1 MRPLRAF
8 RKKAEATRPDPAPS
22 RLAYKLNRLMLRPM
36 VRRFLRY
43 GLPVLILAAG
53 VAFWASDQGRRDGAM
68 DRVAEVRRQIEERPE
83 FMVKLMAVEDAS
95 PQVASDIREVLS
107 IDFPVSSFD
116 LDLDGLQEAV
126 EELDAVAE
134 ASVRIRS
141 GGVLE
146 VEVEE
151 RIPAVIWRQ
160 SDLLVLLDG
169 TGHEVAMMDARTD
182 RPDLPL
188 IAGAS
193 ADAAVDEALELFET
207 ALPIRN
213 RLRGFLR
220 VGERRW
226 DVVLDRD
233 QRIMLP
239 EAGAVTALKKAIQL
253 DVAQDLLERDVS
265 VVDFRNP
272 GRPVLRLGLTA
283 IDAIY
288 DTNFETETTSE

>member
-1 MRPLRAF
+1 MRPM
-8 RKKAEATRPDPAPS
+8 KDPAPS
-22 RLAYKLNRLMLRPM
+22 RLAYKLNRMMLRPW

-43 GLPVLILAAG
+43 GLPIMIIAAG
-53 VAFWASDQGRRDGAM
+53 VAFWASDQTRRDDAM
-68 DRVAEVRRQIEERPE
+68 DRIAEVRRQIEERPE
-83 FMVKLMAVEDAS
+83 FMVRLMAVERAS
-95 PQVASDIREVLS
+95 SNVAADIREILS

-116 LDLDGLQEAV
+116 LDLNGLQEAV

-141 GGVLE
+141 GGGLE
-146 VEVEE
+146 FEVEE
-151 RIPAVIWRQ
+151 RIPAVIWRAEEA
-160 SDLLVLLDG
+160 LVLLDG
-169 TGHEVAMMDARTD
+169 TGHPVAPLMARTD

-188 IAGAS
+188 IAGAG
-193 ADAAVDEALELFET
+193 ADEAVAEAMQLYDT
-207 ALPIRN
+207 AQPIRN

-239 EAGAVTALKKAIQL
+239 EGAAVTALEKAIAL
-253 DVAQDLLERDVS
+253 DVAQDLLERDLS

-272 GRPVLRLGLTA
+272 HRPVLRLGATA
-283 IDAIY
+283 VESI
-288 DTNFETETTSE
+288 FEAGFQ

>member
-1 MRPLRAF
+1 MRPLKMF
-8 RKKAEATRPDPAPS
+8 RRKPKGERRDPAPS
-22 RLAYKLNRLMLRPM
+22 RMAYKLNRLMLRPM
-36 VRRFLRY
+36 VRRFLRF
-43 GLPVLILAAG
+43 GLPVLLIAAG
-53 VAFWASDQGRRDGAM
+53 VAFWASDQSRRDAAM
-68 DRVAEVRRQIEERPE
+68 DRVAEIRRQIEERPE
-83 FMVKLMAVEDAS
+83 FMVRLMAVEDAS
-95 PQVASDIREVLS
+95 PKVAGDIREVLS

-126 EELDAVAE
+126 EELDAVAA
-134 ASVRIRS
+134 ASVRIRA

-151 RIPAVIWRQ
+151 RKPAVIWR
-160 SDLLVLLDG
+160 DAEGLVLLDA
-169 TGHEVAMMDARTD
+169 TGHLVAPLDARTD

-188 IAGAS
+188 IAGTG
-193 ADAAVDEALELFET
+193 ADAVVEEALVLFET

-239 EAGAVTALKKAIQL
+239 EEAAETALKKAIQL
-253 DVAQDLLERDVS
+253 DVAQDLLERDLS

-272 GRPVLRLGLTA
+272 ARPVMRLGMTA
-283 IDAIY
+283 I
-288 DTNFETETTSE
+288 ETLYETGLGTENTSE

>member
-1 MRPLRAF
+1 MRQV
-8 RKKAEATRPDPAPS
+8 KDPAPS
-22 RLAYKLNRLMLRPM
+22 RLAYKLNRMMLRPV

-53 VAFWASDQGRRDGAM
+53 AAFWASDQERRDDAM
-68 DRVAEVRRQIEERPE
+68 DRLAEIRRQIEERPE
-83 FMVKLMAVEDAS
+83 FMVRLMAIEKAS
-95 PQVASDIREVLS
+95 PPVAADIREVLS
-107 IDFPVSSFD
+107 MDFPVSSFD
-116 LDLDGLQEAV
+116 LDLNGLQEAV
-126 EELDAVAE
+126 ETLDAVAR

-146 VEVEE
+146 IEVEE
-151 RIPAVIWRQ
+151 RIPAVIWREA
-160 SDLLVLLDG
+160 SDLVLLDAS
-169 TGHEVAMMDARTD
+169 GHPVAPLEARTD

-188 IAGAS
+188 VAGVG
-193 ADAAVDEALELFET
+193 ADRAVGEAMHLFDV
-207 ALPIRN
+207 AQPIRN

-239 EAGAVTALKKAIQL
+239 EEAAITALEKAIAL
-253 DVAQDLLERDVS
+253 DVAQDLLERDLT

-272 GRPVLRLGLTA
+272 RRPVLRLGQGAVETL
-283 IDAIY
+283 
-288 DTNFETETTSE
+288 FETGFQLE

>member
-1 MRPLRAF
+1 MRSVKPIR
-8 RKKAEATRPDPAPS
+8 DPAPS
-22 RLAYKLNRLMLRPM
+22 RLAYKLNRLLLRPM

-43 GLPVLILAAG
+43 GLPVLLVAAG

-83 FMVKLMAVEDAS
+83 FMVRLMAVEQAS
-95 PQVASDIREVLS
+95 ANVASDIREVLS
-107 IDFPVSSFD
+107 MDFPVSSFD

-126 EELDAVAE
+126 ETLDAVAA

-146 VEVEE
+146 IEVEE
-151 RIPAVIWRQ
+151 RIPAVIWR
-160 SDLLVLLDG
+160 DEDALVLLDA
-169 TGHEVAMMDARTD
+169 TGHLVAPLEARSV

-188 IAGAS
+188 VAGAG
-193 ADAAVDEALELFET
+193 ADVVVEEAMALFDT
-207 ALPIRN
+207 VQPIRS

-239 EAGAVTALKKAIQL
+239 EEAAVTALKKAIQL
-253 DVAQDLLERDVS
+253 DVAQDLLERDIS

-272 GRPVLRLGLTA
+272 HRPVLRLGQTA
-283 IDAIY
+283 VEALY
-288 DTNFETETTSE
+288 DTGYDTENASE